1 MEYEL
6 TTEIGDGQ
14 EVVVK
19 FDYQPAEPMIR
30 YGSNSQPAFDAEVD
44 ITSIC
49 IPGSAL
55 CFKDDIKD
63 SVYAHIED
71 LCFAHVERE
80 ANDAKESFADWQYE
94 NWQDRRIG

>member
-19 FDYQPAEPMIR
+19 FDYQPAEQMIR
-30 YGSNSQPAFDAEVD
+30 YGSNAQPDYNSEVD
-44 ITSIC
+44 ITSVC

-55 CFKDDIKD
+55 CFKDELKY
-63 SVYAHIED
+63 STYTHIED
-71 LCFAHVERE
+71 LCFAYVERE
-80 ANDAKESFADWQYE
+80 ANEARQDFADWQYE
-94 NWQDRRIG
+94 QWRDRRIG